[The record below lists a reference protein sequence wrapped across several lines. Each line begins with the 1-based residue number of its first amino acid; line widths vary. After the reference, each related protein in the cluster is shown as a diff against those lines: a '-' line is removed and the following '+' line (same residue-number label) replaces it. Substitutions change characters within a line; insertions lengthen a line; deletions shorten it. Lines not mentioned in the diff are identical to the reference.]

1 MCLLVSLVIYLFLQL
16 LLFGGRGDYLV
27 SFVLFFFFFLFFTF
41 LCRGKGYFNLL
52 VGGVRD
58 SSSAGQSMTYI
69 YI

>member
-58 SSSAGQSMTYI
+58 SSSASQSMTYI